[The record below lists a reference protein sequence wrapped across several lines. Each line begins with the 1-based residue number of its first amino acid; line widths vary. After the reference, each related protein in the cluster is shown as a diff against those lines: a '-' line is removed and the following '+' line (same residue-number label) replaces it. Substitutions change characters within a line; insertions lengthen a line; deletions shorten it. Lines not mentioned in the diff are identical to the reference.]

1 MICGH
6 SFFKPS
12 QTQNNQEIIAETQRY
27 HFRWPSHH
35 GEHHYYSFNLNYPLL
50 TQQQPDDE
58 IRPSHNKM
66 HFPHDA
72 THTEWSPPLAV
83 SLSGLT
89 GWWDSHEKMWNS
101 PMDIIRYNSGHP
113 KMLQYKFRLK
123 GPRKFSMDNQTL
135 LKMGSSTLHSS
146 VRHHF

>member
-12 QTQNNQEIIAETQRY
+12 QTQNNQEIIAQTQRY

-50 TQQQPDDE
+50 TQQQPDNE

-101 PMDIIRYNSGHP
+101 PMDTNLSEGIILGTPRCYNTN
-113 KMLQYKFRLK
+113 LDLK
-123 GPRKFSMDNQTL
+123 DQENFPWIIK
-135 LKMGSSTLHSS
+135 HSWK
-146 VRHHF
+146 

>member
-1 MICGH
+1 MQKHKGTISDDH
-6 SFFKPS
+6 L
-12 QTQNNQEIIAETQRY
+12 TMVNIIII
-27 HFRWPSHH
+27 
-35 GEHHYYSFNLNYPLL
+35 YYSVNLNYPLL

-89 GWWDSHEKMWNS
+89 GWWDSHEKM
-101 PMDIIRYNSGHP
+101 
-113 KMLQYKFRLK
+113 
-123 GPRKFSMDNQTL
+123 
-135 LKMGSSTLHSS
+135 
-146 VRHHF
+146 